1 LKDINKLIF
10 GFFLKTFRGDFN
22 YVDRLI
28 QSFNKHNKDNIK
40 MYLMCSLTEIVLF
53 EKFESENIKI
63 INEEKLGHYLVN
75 NFSINN
81 IRPGYIN
88 QCILKLSFWELGLL
102 ENYFC
107 IDSEAV
113 FIDDFYLKDFIAE
126 NDAPYSFLIEDNELK
141 VDPEY
146 NESHGIERDKSL
158 KNIKKYLELNK
169 QILLTNHGHCTLSSL
184 VLRNFK
190 NQVLIKNKIS
200 YKDLLKISPY
210 EFSWYNFYLQKT
222 KLIEIIARE
231 PIIKVFHNY
240 KMYNDYLSKNITI
253 EDIKRGYKAYL
264 INSNFSRESG
274 EISYGEKVY
283 VPTFS
288 EILLLTKSLFNLMLN
303 KFKHMFI

>member
-1 LKDINKLIF
+1 MKSIF
-10 GFFLKTFRGDFN
+10 GFFLKTYKGDYN
-22 YVDRLI
+22 YAKRLI
-28 QSFNKHNKDNIK
+28 ESFNKHNKDNLV
-40 MYLMCSLTEIVLF
+40 MYLMCSSSELALF
-53 EKFESENIKI
+53 KKFKSENIKI

-75 NFSINN
+75 DFSINN
-81 IRPGYIN
+81 TRPGYVN
-88 QCILKLSFWELGLL
+88 QCILKLSFWELDLL

-126 NDAPYSFLIEDNELK
+126 NESPYSFLIEDNELK
-141 VDPEY
+141 VDPVYYLE
-146 NESHGIERDKSL
+146 HGIGRDRSL

-169 QILLTNHGHCTLSSL
+169 HVLLTNHGHCTFSSL
-184 VLRNFK
+184 VLRSFK
-190 NQVLIKNKIS
+190 NQVLITNKIS
-200 YKDLLKISPY
+200 YKDLMKISGY

-274 EISYGEKVY
+274 VISYGEKVY

-288 EILLLTKSLFNLMLN
+288 EILFLTKSLFNLMYN
-303 KFKHMFI
+303 KFKYMFT